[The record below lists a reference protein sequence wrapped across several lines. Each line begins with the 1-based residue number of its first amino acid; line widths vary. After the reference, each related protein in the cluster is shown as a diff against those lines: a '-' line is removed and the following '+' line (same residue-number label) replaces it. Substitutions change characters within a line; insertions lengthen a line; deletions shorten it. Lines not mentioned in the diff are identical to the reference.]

1 MEPAHFR
8 WCNFWVPM
16 SYSLPLNLKTP
27 TDVYFDI
34 PLKKSAPLLLFQ
46 TQERFQKFLPRFFNI
61 KKMDDIIF
69 FNLESTLIL
78 ILEIFY
84 FLWEVFLINFL
95 SKMKSQMAW
104 KGFGV
109 ISKWS
114 FYSLFGSPL
123 ILCVVV
129 AWCTS
134 QCTPYEFCRN
144 LRPYNSFSIYQ
155 AFFLGHPQAGS
166 KAGNA
171 FREESSVEKNKVFF
185 CWTFFAV
192 VPFHFGDIFCS
203 KVYLLLYILK

>member
-1 MEPAHFR
+1 MDPAHFW

-16 SYSLPLNLKTP
+16 SYSLPLNLKVP

-46 TQERFQKFLPRFFNI
+46 PQERFEKFLPRFFNI
-61 KKMDDIIF
+61 KKMAKIIF
-69 FNLESTLIL
+69 FNLESTLII

-123 ILCVVV
+123 ILCAICAVLV
-129 AWCTS
+129 AQEICATGFTS
-134 QCTPYEFCRN
+134 
-144 LRPYNSFSIYQ
+144 
-155 AFFLGHPQAGS
+155 FLHFKSANTLS
-166 KAGNA
+166 KCERKATLPKLMCLFWA
-171 FREESSVEKNKVFF
+171 
-185 CWTFFAV
+185 T
-192 VPFHFGDIFCS
+192 
-203 KVYLLLYILK
+203 